1 MEDKYKNNQILG
13 KKIELLR
20 NAKRI
25 TIKEMSKKLG
35 FKNYQSY
42 REYELG
48 KKNLNLSILNQISDI
63 LDIQI
68 GDLIDSRKEIKIEN
82 FFQIPAANSTQQS
95 PLVATI
101 NPINNAAANDDQAIQ
116 DIVTNL
122 RSIND
127 SSLNNRLKIMTE
139 ELAKAYKL
147 SSNAY

>member
-82 FFQIPAANSTQQS
+82 FFQIPAANSIQQS